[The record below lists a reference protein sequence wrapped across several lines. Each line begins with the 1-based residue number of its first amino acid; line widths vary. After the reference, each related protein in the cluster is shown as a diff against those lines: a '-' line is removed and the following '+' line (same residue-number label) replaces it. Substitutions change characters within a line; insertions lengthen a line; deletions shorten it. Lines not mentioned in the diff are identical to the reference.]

1 MKQRAVAVFAALA
14 AYSGNG
20 VAGGESNAVRNR
32 ISLHSS
38 MEGMSSEHAGRP
50 QLAQLHAINMM
61 NDDKSAMVQDAR
73 SRWAKLVDEAD
84 GNQEIVDA
92 TLESAKVAEQKQ
104 EPERAAALKNRAS
117 SLLARLQAVDALGP
131 KGVGTAGLRGAGTSL
146 AADAALAGGASAFG
160 ASKPSAAAFVAP
172 RLYARASAARE
183 LVQALL
189 CLQTQPKIHLQLP

>member
-20 VAGGESNAVRNR
+20 VAGGESNAVRSR
-32 ISLHSS
+32 IALHSS
-38 MEGMSSEHAGRP
+38 MEGMSSEQAGRP

-104 EPERAAALKNRAS
+104 EPERAAALENRAS

-131 KGVGTAGLRGAGTSL
+131 QGVGAAGLRGASRG
-146 AADAALAGGASAFG
+146 ADAALEGGASAFG

-172 RLYARASAARE
+172 RLYARGLQQHE
-183 LVQALL
+183 LVQAQL
-189 CLQTQPKIHLQLP
+189 CSQTQPKILLQLP

>member
-20 VAGGESNAVRNR
+20 VAGGESNAVRSR
-32 ISLHSS
+32 IALHSS
-38 MEGMSSEHAGRP
+38 MEGMSSEQAGRP

-104 EPERAAALKNRAS
+104 EPERAAALENRAS

-131 KGVGTAGLRGAGTSL
+131 QGVGAAGLRG
-146 AADAALAGGASAFG
+146 ADAALAGGASAFG

-172 RLYARASAARE
+172 RLYARGLQQHE
-183 LVQALL
+183 LVQAQL
-189 CLQTQPKIHLQLP
+189 CSQTQPKILF